1 MHRLLEEVQMSSGED
16 HNAQPGRREARPGGL
31 SRTSWGSSTTTRA
44 GQGCPQLASERG
56 CAASRQQRKGWSRG
70 AGGDSGQGRT
80 GLPRQR
86 NESGG
91 GAASLRDR
99 AVVGMFL
106 SFGTQ

>member
-1 MHRLLEEVQMSSGED
+1 MSSGED

-31 SRTSWGSSTTTRA
+31 SRTTIRA

-99 AVVGMFL
+99 AVVGML
-106 SFGTQ
+106 LGFGTQ